1 MIQPY
6 NVACIQTTIRQVR
19 DPATRDEAIRENLY
33 RGISLMEYASIR
45 FGQPKL
51 VVLPEFYLT
60 GADHLNRTIEQWTKV
75 GVRLPG
81 PETDALGKAA
91 QQFKMY
97 IAGGTMEYD
106 PEWPDRWFN
115 SAFII
120 GPNGDL
126 ILRYRKHNGAD
137 VQGHTTYSTPSGCH
151 TDYVSKYG
159 EDGLFP
165 VVDTPIGK
173 LGCLLCYDMNFPEV
187 SRALALRGAEV
198 LIYPTGEPYG
208 PHRDAWECS
217 RRTRAYENC
226 AYIISVNHGA
236 YVGPVG
242 EKDFADS
249 PNLIFQE
256 RRQGEISPIFRSHG
270 HSEIVSY
277 EGRVVTVVNGPGEG
291 IAQATID
298 IGALRERRAQVKN
311 NTLAQLRSSLYA
323 ETYDKINAFPLD
335 HWRSKAIQNRREGAD
350 ATKSVIERFVA
361 DKVYVAPQSDLAV

>member
-1 MIQPY
+1 MIEPY
-6 NVACIQTTIRQVR
+6 NVACIQTSIRQVR
-19 DPATRDEAIRENLY
+19 DPATRDETIRENLY
-33 RGISLMEYASIR
+33 RSISLMEYASIR

-60 GADHLNRTIEQWTKV
+60 GADHLHRTIEQWTKV
-75 GVRLPG
+75 GVRIPG

-106 PEWPDRWFN
+106 PEWPNRWFN

-120 GPNGDL
+120 GPSGDV

-151 TDYVSKYG
+151 ADYVGKYG

-165 VVDTPIGK
+165 VVETPIGK

-187 SRALALRGAEV
+187 ARALALRGAEV

-249 PNLIFQE
+249 PYPIFQE
-256 RRQGEISPIFRSHG
+256 RREGEISPVFRSHG
-270 HSEIVSY
+270 HSEIVSF

-291 IAQATID
+291 VAQATID
-298 IGALRERRAQVKN
+298 IEALRERRAQVKLN
-311 NTLAQLRSSLYA
+311 ILAQLRSSLYA
-323 ETYDKINAFPLD
+323 ETYDSIDAFPLD
-335 HWRSKAIQNRREGAD
+335 HWRNKPIQNRREGAD
-350 ATKSVIERFVA
+350 ATKTVIERFLA
-361 DKVYVAPQSDLAV
+361 EKVYVSPHSDSAA

>member
-1 MIQPY
+1 MIEPY
-6 NVACIQTTIRQVR
+6 NVACIQTSIRQVR
-19 DPATRDEAIRENLY
+19 DPATRDETIRENLY
-33 RGISLMEYASIR
+33 RSISLMEYASIR

-60 GADHLNRTIEQWTKV
+60 GADHLHRTIEQWTKV
-75 GVRLPG
+75 GVRIPG
-81 PETDALGKAA
+81 PETDVLGKAA

-106 PEWPDRWFN
+106 SEWPNRWFN

-120 GPNGDL
+120 GPSGDV

-151 TDYVSKYG
+151 ADYVGKYG

-165 VVDTPIGK
+165 VVETPIGK

-187 SRALALRGAEV
+187 ARALALRGAEV

-249 PNLIFQE
+249 PYPIFQE
-256 RRQGEISPIFRSHG
+256 RREGEISPVFRSHG
-270 HSEIVSY
+270 HSEIVSF

-291 IAQATID
+291 VAQATID
-298 IGALRERRAQVKN
+298 IEALRERRAQVKLN
-311 NTLAQLRSSLYA
+311 ILAQLRSSLYA
-323 ETYDKINAFPLD
+323 ETYDSIDAFPLD
-335 HWRSKAIQNRREGAD
+335 RWRNKPIQNRREGAD
-350 ATKSVIERFVA
+350 ATKSVIERFLA
-361 DKVYVAPQSDLAV
+361 EKVYVSPQSDSAA